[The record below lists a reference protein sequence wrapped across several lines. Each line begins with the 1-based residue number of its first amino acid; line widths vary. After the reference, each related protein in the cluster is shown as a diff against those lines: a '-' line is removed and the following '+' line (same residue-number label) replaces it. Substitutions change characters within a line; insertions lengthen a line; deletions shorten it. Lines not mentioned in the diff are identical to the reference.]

1 MVKGGFPTPLGV
13 VKVKHTK
20 QSNGEIKTEVEA
32 PEGVKII

>member
-20 QSNGEIKTEVEA
+20 QSNGEIKTEVDA
-32 PEGVKII
+32 PEEIKII